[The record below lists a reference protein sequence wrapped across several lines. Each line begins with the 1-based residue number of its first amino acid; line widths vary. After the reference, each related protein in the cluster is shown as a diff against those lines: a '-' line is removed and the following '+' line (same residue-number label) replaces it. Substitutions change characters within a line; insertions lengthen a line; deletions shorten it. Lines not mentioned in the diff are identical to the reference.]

1 MDSTVEYYTLYN
13 ETEICS
19 YPFPFPDALL
29 RVISNL
35 KNGAPSCMPLGWWL
49 IVWLQSYASWS
60 PTLLGSVPWCFSA
73 VCGSW
78 HMTLQTLFPFK
89 HTHIITSL
97 TISCAS
103 CFLLCRKFNLRFF
116 LVGGGLTTLGVGPV
130 SCISIT
136 KNPTLVSHCLSWCLH
151 WRLSTQTIESN

>member
-1 MDSTVEYYTLYN
+1 MVSFFGKSKEVFALGFHKDKRGHGRKYVLSMDSTVEYYTLYN
-13 ETEICS
+13 ETDICS
-19 YPFPFPDALL
+19 YPFPFPAALL

-60 PTLLGSVPWCFSA
+60 PALLGSVLWCFSA

-89 HTHIITSL
+89 HTHIISSV

-116 LVGGGLTTLGVGPV
+116 LLGED
-130 SCISIT
+130 SQ
-136 KNPTLVSHCLSWCLH
+136 L
-151 WRLSTQTIESN
+151 